1 MEREREER
9 ERERECSGD
18 TFPDRAGVETMN
30 RPTGVVPA
38 NLQAQRPH
46 CHPCVPPSPRLV
58 TAEGCFADL
67 DGPVAIATAA
77 TANLSNLFSI
87 HTALEHEFLRLLRN
101 RAFGYA
107 SSDLSAIAL
116 SCFPSFYTPIR
127 SVLVFLSLFLGIALD
142 NFLKSLRF
150 LRRDEEFLMCLK
162 MCVKKGM
169 IHRLFL
175 FFSFL

>member
-1 MEREREER
+1 MEREGEERKR
-9 ERERECSGD
+9 ERERESCSGD

-101 RAFGYA
+101 RASGYA
-107 SSDLSAIAL
+107 SSDLSAI
-116 SCFPSFYTPIR
+116 P
-127 SVLVFLSLFLGIALD
+127 
-142 NFLKSLRF
+142 
-150 LRRDEEFLMCLK
+150 
-162 MCVKKGM
+162 
-169 IHRLFL
+169 
-175 FFSFL
+175 FSFFPPNSECSRIFVHFSWNFFLELLCTVSLVIFEIFKEREIFNAF